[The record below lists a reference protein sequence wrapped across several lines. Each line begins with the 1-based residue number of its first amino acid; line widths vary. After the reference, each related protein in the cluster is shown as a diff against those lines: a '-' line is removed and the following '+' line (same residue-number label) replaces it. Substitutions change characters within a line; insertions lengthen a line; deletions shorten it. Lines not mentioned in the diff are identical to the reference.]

1 MFPIYRKFFVLFG
14 VLILFVM
21 FFVNYWRKYAIETF
35 TASSEKYPRDTYD
48 SGQQVNI
55 DGKYDIGDPV
65 NRYKANGG
73 PLQTNGSIDCD
84 TKCQQQEE
92 CNRRNG
98 NTCTTR
104 STPDR
109 KCYCTFRQTK
119 KEPFQNIAQ
128 TTENIER
135 ILTNMPNSTKT
146 SWVYSK
152 TKDSMVQVQ
161 KETIPLT
168 DLKIDNLNKMTF
180 SFRMKT
186 DPAVNEKVPVLS
198 FGSSTGGTFDFITKN
213 FNTLEINTPT
223 KVVSIGLD
231 STDKRIT
238 ITLENGVF
246 KVYENGIP
254 NRNDISIAA
263 GSLPSTSTL
272 NTYNINMILNKTDA
286 NGVYIKDLKTFNQSL
301 SEDDVRLSD

>member
-14 VLILFVM
+14 VLILFIM

-35 TASSEKYPRDTYD
+35 TASSEKYPSWHK

-55 DGKYDIGDPV
+55 DGKYDIGDPA

-109 KCYCTFRQTK
+109 KCYCTFRQTQ
-119 KEPFQNIAQ
+119 KEPFQNMEQ
-128 TTENIER
+128 TADNIDG
-135 ILTNMPNSTKT
+135 ILTVLPNSTKT

-152 TKDSMVQVQ
+152 TKDSMVQVE
-161 KETIPLT
+161 KRTFALT
-168 DLKIDNLNKMTF
+168 ALKIDNLNKMTL
-180 SFRMKT
+180 SFRIKT
-186 DPAVNEKVPVLS
+186 DPAVNAKVPVLS

-254 NRNDISIAA
+254 NDISIAA

-272 NTYNINMILNKTDA
+272 NTYNIKMILNKTNA
-286 NGVYIKDLKTFNQSL
+286 KGVYIKDLKTFNQSL